1 MMKLEQKNFTKSL
14 QMASENNKSKSE
26 ESGGAPYPMLP
37 LCPAWPWASLTPYPN
52 LTQITHFFL
61 FLSPGGVSESIS
73 CCSDER

>member
-1 MMKLEQKNFTKSL
+1 MMKLEQKNFIKSL
-14 QMASENNKSKSE
+14 QMASENNKSKSK
-26 ESGGAPYPMLP
+26 ESGAPYPMLP

-61 FLSPGGVSESIS
+61 LLSPGEVLESIS